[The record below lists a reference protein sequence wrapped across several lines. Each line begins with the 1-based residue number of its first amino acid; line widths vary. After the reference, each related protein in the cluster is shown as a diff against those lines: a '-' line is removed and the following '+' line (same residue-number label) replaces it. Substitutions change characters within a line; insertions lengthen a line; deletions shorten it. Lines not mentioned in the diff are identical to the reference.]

1 MVQQSI
7 PVWERTPLDLAR
19 AEAAH
24 VDRTTT
30 GGHGGPHRLGL
41 YSQTHSPAGISVTIG
56 YPDGARSYQWTWA
69 QLDAGYVGTRV
80 PFDRHKL
87 WTAKEL
93 REAGPVEGWS

>member
-1 MVQQSI
+1 M
-7 PVWERTPLDLAR
+7 WTAR
-19 AEAAH
+19 QPADTAA
-24 VDRTTT
+24 RIASGSTARPT
-30 GGHGGPHRLGL
+30 HRLA
-41 YSQTHSPAGISVTIG
+41 SWSPSATRTAPVRTSGRG
-56 YPDGARSYQWTWA
+56 A